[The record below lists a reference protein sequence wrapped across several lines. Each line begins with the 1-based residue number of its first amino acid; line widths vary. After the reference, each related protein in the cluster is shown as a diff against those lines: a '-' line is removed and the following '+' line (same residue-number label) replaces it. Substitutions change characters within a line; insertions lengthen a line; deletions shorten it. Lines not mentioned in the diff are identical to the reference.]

1 MLQDENEAREFK
13 GRSKRGRIFTGL
25 FMLGAGV
32 ILLMQK
38 IANPF
43 PWWLFTWPA
52 GLIIFGVFL
61 GVRKKFRGPG
71 WLILILLGSLFLW
84 NSLIPG
90 INLERFTVP
99 IFLIVAG
106 IAFMLRPRRNDM
118 GEKWGRW
125 RECNTDDQKKN
136 SSGFTPLG
144 NTPGG
149 SAGTGNPGSAS
160 DNVDELD
167 VVSILGGTK
176 KIIFSKNFRGGEA
189 TSFFGG
195 TELNLSQADIQGR
208 VVLDLTQVFGGTKL
222 IVPSH
227 WDIQPEL
234 VSIFGGIEDKRQ
246 LTGTVDPTK
255 VLVLKGTSVFGGI
268 EIRSY

>member
-1 MLQDENEAREFK
+1 V
-13 GRSKRGRIFTGL
+13 I
-25 FMLGAGV
+25 AGV
-32 ILLMQK
+32 VLLLQK

-43 PWWLFTWPA
+43 PWWLFTWPVA
-52 GLIIFGVFL
+52 LMAFGAFI
-61 GVRKKFRGPG
+61 GVRKHFRGPG
-71 WLILILLGSLFLW
+71 WLIMILIGAAFLFNML
-84 NSLIPG
+84 NPG
-90 INLERFTVP
+90 LNLERYMVP

-106 IAFMLRPRRNDM
+106 AAFVLRPRRNEM
-118 GEKWGRW
+118 GEKWGSW
-125 RECNTDDQKKN
+125 RDCNLNDEKKN
-136 SSGFTPLG
+136 PRGFSPLG
-144 NTPGG
+144 NDPGEQG
-149 SAGTGNPGSAS
+149 SSGSGP
-160 DNVDELD
+160 DELD

-176 KIIFSKNFRGGEA
+176 KIIFSKNFKGGEA

-195 TELNLSQADIQGR
+195 TELNLSQADIHGR

-222 IVPSH
+222 IVPSN

-246 LTGTVDPTK
+246 LTSSIDPSK